1 MPIEERGVKGSAQ
14 TWQERDASQD
24 AELRRWLDSRFRG
37 PLMSFFLRR
46 MGERA
51 EAEDLTQ
58 EVFVRILGTGERGGI
73 RDADALV
80 FKIAA
85 NLLRD
90 RARKICT
97 QSRAHIAEFDDHLI
111 SELTREFIEDH
122 TPERVVLARVEIT
135 AVLSALDE
143 LGERTKDI
151 YVLFRLEGMK
161 HRQIAE
167 LYGIS
172 ISTVEREVARATLH
186 LAMRFGT
193 EAP

>member
-1 MPIEERGVKGSAQ
+1 MKGSIQ
-14 TWQERDASQD
+14 
-24 AELRRWLDSRFRG
+24 RWLGVEARNDGERLEGLDRRFRG

-46 MGERA
+46 IGDRA

-58 EVFVRILGTGERGGI
+58 EVFARLLGSVDREAI

-80 FKIAA
+80 FKIAS

-90 RARKICT
+90 RARKT
-97 QSRAHIAEFDDHLI
+97 VTHSKAHIAEFDDHLI
-111 SELTREFIEDH
+111 SDLTREFIEDRN
-122 TPERVVLARVEIT
+122 PERLVLAQVEIT
-135 AVLSALDE
+135 AVLSALEE

-161 HRQIAE
+161 HRQIAG

-172 ISTVEREVARATLH
+172 IATVEREVARALLH
-186 LAMRFGT
+186 LTLRFGS

>member
-1 MPIEERGVKGSAQ
+1 MRISAGSSKGQ
-14 TWQERDASQD
+14 V
-24 AELRRWLDSRFRG
+24 AELPARLDARFRG

-46 MGERA
+46 IGDRA

-58 EVFVRILGTGERGGI
+58 EVFVRLLGAIKGEDV

-80 FKIAA
+80 FKIAG

-90 RARKICT
+90 RARRVAT
-97 QSRAHIAEFDDHLI
+97 QSKAHIGEFDDHLV

-122 TPERVVLARVEIT
+122 SPERVVLARVEIS
-135 AVLSALDE
+135 AVLTALNE

-161 HRQIAE
+161 QRQIAE
-167 LYGIS
+167 LYGIG

-186 LAMRFGT
+186 LALRFGS
-193 EAP
+193 EGV

>member
-1 MPIEERGVKGSAQ
+1 MPVGSLDGAGLLGHL
-14 TWQERDASQD
+14 DA
-24 AELRRWLDSRFRG
+24 RFRR

-46 MGERA
+46 IGDRA

-58 EVFVRILGTGERGGI
+58 EVFVRLIGAIERDQI

-80 FKIAA
+80 FKIAG

-90 RARKICT
+90 RMR
-97 QSRAHIAEFDDHLI
+97 RAAIHGKAQIGEFDDHLV
-111 SELTREFIEDH
+111 SELTREFVEEH
-122 TPERVVLARVEIT
+122 SPERVVLARAEIS
-135 AVLSALDE
+135 AVLKALSE

-161 HRQIAE
+161 QRQIAT
-167 LYGIS
+167 LYRLG

-186 LAMRFGT
+186 LALRFGP
-193 EAP
+193 EDI

>member
-1 MPIEERGVKGSAQ
+1 MRPG
-14 TWQERDASQD
+14 
-24 AELRRWLDSRFRG
+24 AELLARLDARFRG

-46 MGERA
+46 IGDRA

-58 EVFVRILGTGERGGI
+58 EVFVRLLGAIEREGV
-73 RDADALV
+73 RDADGLV
-80 FKIAA
+80 FKIAG

-90 RARKICT
+90 RARRAVT
-97 QSRAHIAEFDDHLI
+97 HSRARIGEFDDHLI

-122 TPERVVLARVEIT
+122 SPERVVLARVEIS

-161 HRQIAE
+161 QRQIAA
-167 LYGIS
+167 LYGIG

-186 LAMRFGT
+186 MALRFGP
-193 EAP
+193 EGV